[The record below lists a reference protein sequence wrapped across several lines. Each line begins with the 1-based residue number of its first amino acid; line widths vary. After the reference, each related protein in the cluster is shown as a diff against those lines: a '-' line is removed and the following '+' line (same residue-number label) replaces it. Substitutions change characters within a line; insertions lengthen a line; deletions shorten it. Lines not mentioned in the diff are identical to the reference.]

1 MLAEAQ
7 STRRSW
13 LVDTASTEIGAQRLV
28 FLFVLGP
35 LLGYWMPALMFSM
48 GIAIVMVTIAT
59 SAGYGEQHGIIETL
73 PWVVGFSLP
82 LITIAIGLLREQRRL
97 AIADK
102 DVDASGLLL
111 PERQGAILRDRYGA
125 IWRDL
130 AGTAEQPRLICA
142 PRFGITA
149 HAYEGSTGRAIEI
162 SSGLASRV
170 VRDDPVA
177 LSILRHEVAHLVYRD
192 LPAIRRQS
200 LIGGAAIFS
209 ADCAMAICL
218 LATVIIV
225 CLTDFRPF
233 PVTPTI
239 ANIVLVHL
247 AILLATL
254 IVVLP
259 LLLGRYVVRRYAGF
273 LVALAE
279 MRADVSAGI
288 WGAGLSD
295 FSERLDQDP
304 TVRGTTMLDQG
315 LSYISTGLS
324 HFSGRER
331 IALLR
336 QPARLATPKLR
347 YFAAAIFCTWFL
359 QFHQGSQGW
368 DVLLL
373 ANLVALLQG
382 LTFAMLLRSAGNLEM
397 PAMRAAS
404 LAFGVLAVQ
413 ALPLINIEG
422 LAFLTMHLTA
432 ALVSP
437 GGFGPADSDFLSDT
451 IVTIREFVRFT
462 VAALGGWGFLV
473 AIGIAASCYLAIS
486 RSRRVGSIFQ
496 GRTSSLTVVAIVSA
510 CSLCVSYKFFQS
522 PLGNFAESV
531 AFGLSGPEGE
541 GLSGYP
547 FGRNLNQQVSQLSLR
562 LSDRLGGPPILESV
576 AWLRLVLP
584 QILGVLVMLAVFGV
598 HAVVRRLRRALRQVF
613 DS

>member
-1 MLAEAQ
+1 
-7 STRRSW
+7 
-13 LVDTASTEIGAQRLV
+13 
-28 FLFVLGP
+28 
-35 LLGYWMPALMFSM
+35 MPALMFST
-48 GIAIVMVTIAT
+48 GIAFSMVTIAA
-59 SAGYGEQHGIIETL
+59 SAGYGEQDGIIETL
-73 PWVVGFSLP
+73 PWVIGFALP
-82 LITIAIGLLREQRRL
+82 LITIAIGLVREQRRL
-97 AIADK
+97 ALADK
-102 DVDASGLLL
+102 DAEANGLLL
-111 PERQGAILRDRYGA
+111 PERQGTILRDRYGA

-130 AGTAEQPRLICA
+130 SGTADQPRLICV
-142 PRFGITA
+142 PKFGITA
-149 HAYEGSTGRAIEI
+149 HAYEGPTGRAIEV

-177 LSILRHEVAHLVYRD
+177 LSILRHEVAHLVHRD

-200 LIGGAAIFS
+200 LVGGAAIFS
-209 ADCAMAICL
+209 ADCAMAVCL
-218 LATVIIV
+218 LASVIII
-225 CLTDFRPF
+225 CLTDIRPF
-233 PVTPTI
+233 PVTLTV

-247 AILLATL
+247 AILFATL

-315 LSYISTGLS
+315 LSYISAGLS

-347 YFAAAIFCTWFL
+347 YFAAAILCTWFL

-368 DVLLL
+368 DVLVL
-373 ANLVALLQG
+373 ASLVALLQG

-397 PAMRAAS
+397 RAIRAATLS
-404 LAFGVLAVQ
+404 FGVLAAQ

-422 LAFLTMHLTA
+422 LAYLTMHLTA

-437 GGFGPADSDFLSDT
+437 GGFGPADSDLMSDT
-451 IVTIREFVRFT
+451 VVTIREFCRFAF
-462 VAALGGWGFLV
+462 AALGGFGFPI
-473 AIGIAASCYLAIS
+473 AIGIAASIYLAIS
-486 RSRRVGSIFQ
+486 RSRRVGSIFL
-496 GRTSSLTVVAIVSA
+496 GRTESLTVVTIVA
-510 CSLCVSYKFFQS
+510 TCSLCVSYKFFQS
-522 PLGNFAESV
+522 PLGDFAEKI
-531 AFGLSGPEGE
+531 AFGLSGPDGE

-547 FGRNLNQQVSQLSLR
+547 FGLSINQQVSQWSLR
-562 LSDRLGGPPILESV
+562 LSDRLDGPPILESM

-584 QILGVLVMLAVFGV
+584 QVIGVMVMLVAMGGHVIV
-598 HAVVRRLRRALRQVF
+598 HRVSRSLKQAAA
-613 DS
+613 S